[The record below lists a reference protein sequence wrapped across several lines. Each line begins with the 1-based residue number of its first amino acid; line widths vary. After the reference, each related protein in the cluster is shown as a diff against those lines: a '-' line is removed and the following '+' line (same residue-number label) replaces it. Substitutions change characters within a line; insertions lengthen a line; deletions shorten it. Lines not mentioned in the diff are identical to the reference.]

1 MEDGPLE
8 AEGTDSTV
16 SLVGD
21 KVVVRRRGVKTLLV
35 RGLALFGDPKSLT
48 RAFEG
53 PSKKVVTAALLENKE
68 LAKVIAGSVKKPGSA
83 EEAGSLGKALTEA
96 LKENRQALVDAL
108 KANDTLV
115 KAWLRD
121 HKDLAGIVLKGDVH
135 VFIADVT
142 SVALANGSEGRR
154 LFVLAA
160 DGNQLQVP
168 FEPSHEGEFRA
179 LCQALAAHAGPSA
192 GLSPPTAPPPA
203 APPSPA
209 PTSAAPT
216 SADPTPADPT
226 SAAPAPPTAPPSAAP
241 APPTASTLSAGPA
254 PAAPAETK
262 TCPMCAEEIK
272 AAAVLCRFC
281 GHRFDEP

>member
-1 MEDGPLE
+1 MDDAPLV

-21 KVVVRRRGVKTLLV
+21 KVVVRRRGRKTVLQRGLSLYRDP
-35 RGLALFGDPKSLT
+35 RGLA

-53 PSKKVVTAALLENKE
+53 PSKKVVTAALVENKE
-68 LAKVIAGSVKKPGSA
+68 LAKVIAGAVKKPGSP
-83 EEAGSLGKALTEA
+83 EEVGGLGRVLADA
-96 LKENRQALVDAL
+96 LKDNRQALVDAL

-135 VFIADVT
+135 VFVADVT
-142 SVALANGSEGRR
+142 TVALSNAGENRR
-154 LFVLAA
+154 VFVLAA

-168 FEPSHEGEFRA
+168 YDPSHDDEFRR
-179 LCQALAAHAGPSA
+179 LCQALADRTPSV
-192 GLSPPTAPPPA
+192 APL
-203 APPSPA
+203 
-209 PTSAAPT
+209 
-216 SADPTPADPT
+216 
-226 SAAPAPPTAPPSAAP
+226 APPTTAADRP
-241 APPTASTLSAGPA
+241 APD
-254 PAAPAETK
+254 TK

-281 GHRFDEP
+281 GHRFDQ

>member
-1 MEDGPLE
+1 MDEGPLT
-8 AEGTDSTV
+8 AEGIDSTV

-21 KVVVRRRGVKTLLV
+21 KVVVRRRGMKTMLQ
-35 RGLALFGDPKSLT
+35 RGLSLYRDPRSLA

-68 LAKVIAGSVKKPGSA
+68 LAKVIAGAVKKPGSP
-83 EEAGSLGKALTEA
+83 EDVGGLGRVVADA
-96 LKENRQALVDAL
+96 LKDNRQALVDAL

-135 VFIADVT
+135 VFVADVT
-142 SVALANGSEGRR
+142 TVALSNAGEGRR
-154 LFVLAA
+154 IFVLAA

-168 FEPSHEGEFRA
+168 YDPSHDDAFRR
-179 LCQALAAHAGPSA
+179 LCQALADRAPAAAP
-192 GLSPPTAPPPA
+192 LAPPMT
-203 APPSPA
+203 
-209 PTSAAPT
+209 PTSA
-216 SADPTPADPT
+216 
-226 SAAPAPPTAPPSAAP
+226 
-241 APPTASTLSAGPA
+241 
-254 PAAPAETK
+254 PAADTK

-281 GHRFDEP
+281 GHRFDQAANPPGESR